1 MSERAT
7 LPRSWRLRTGDAH
20 LEDAEPSAV
29 LADPTVRDTASAI
42 STGCTVLLGPPGA
55 GKSTALGALVHS
67 SPSPVRMVSFGSTGS
82 EDHLRSLVAQALS
95 ELNGGGGAAPIL
107 ALDSLDE
114 TTLATPQLASFIGEI
129 AAAVSREA
137 RLVLACRTAAWL
149 PGVQKALE
157 NRYGEHLRVY
167 DLAPLR
173 RQDIVAYAS
182 SAGVDGEEFLNSVEA
197 ASVFPI
203 AQSPNT
209 LRLLLDTYLD
219 DRERGLPGSQ
229 ASLFGITV
237 ERMLREPNI
246 ARQVPGQLEDVQSLL
261 ACAGRAAVMSLFT
274 GRPVIRLVGGAGTG
288 ELGLEDLGPWD
299 EGRVEAGGSVLK
311 RVLGSALFVGAG
323 DQLIRFAHQ
332 TLAEYLAARHLL
344 DLAIDAPQVSSL
356 LRGRGGLLAPQIQA
370 VAAWLVG
377 LSPSRFIEL
386 LQEDPAAFIASSVE
400 MNDPT
405 YRHAIVDG
413 LFALAARGELLDTP
427 PSSLGGLWYSGLSEQ
442 LLSVLG
448 NPLATFDE
456 RYLSIRLARANR
468 VRDLTQALTDLTL
481 SEDEPI
487 PLRNAAGRTV
497 LEIGGVEAVSL
508 IVSLA
513 DGEAAEFDTDDE
525 LFGLGLMAKLR
536 LGRSLSEVL
545 PVLRAPRND
554 NFWGNYRSLLVIELP
569 RAVGSPE
576 LPSDDLVAAGV
587 WAADLEL
594 ASDIN
599 VESLSWPEDRLTD
612 AILLACL
619 GRLGDQ
625 GVVQAAA
632 RLIGARLRSGR
643 TILRDSLTREA
654 LPELSRDVR
663 LALLAAIQPDL
674 DSIVGV
680 WGLARAGLLRAHDL
694 PWVLDRASFATT
706 QPEREQWVDWVRATF
721 DPSVVEHRNAV
732 ADFVAEH
739 ADYAGLLAFLLK
751 PRPDWTEVDID
762 EDAADTGHVPTDEEL
777 RADLLELLSSEEPDA
792 FLRLCHVARW
802 TGGQRYSTN
811 ALPLDVRRLPGWHLL
826 PASSTDQIMAAA
838 RRYLENTQ
846 PDFERYFGTSTFGWD
861 VIAGVR
867 ALALLLT
874 SGQGRA
880 LEDWV
885 WGNWVPAI
893 VLCSFNDDSES
904 TMEALLAEAARRV
917 PAMLLDATERQMVG
931 ENGWSALESVVP
943 LLGPS
948 QLPWLLRLVDDQSAD
963 VRSSTLAATR
973 IAVLDPD
980 TALGRMSG
988 WLNDHE
994 PLNRT
999 SALLC
1004 AMISAIGDR
1013 AWEAAYPTLLD
1024 DDELARSVIESLSS
1038 REQAYS
1044 LSEAHTVELW
1054 ELVYGLFPPETDP
1067 DMMGVH
1073 TVGVREQVAFFRD
1086 RLLPAVASLGSP
1098 AALEALQALADRK
1111 ASERWIRRYV
1121 AQARAA
1127 RRQADWSPLSVDELR
1142 QVVARGRRVL
1152 RSDADLLE
1160 AVIQGLGTIEAR
1172 LTGATPQATLLWDHH
1187 RPYCDATAGSGCL
1200 PKVEDDISDYLA
1212 DHLAPLLPE
1221 SVVNREV
1228 QVVRL
1233 HTRGLGKKT
1242 DLLIEVP
1249 AAGDRGRDLRVVVE
1263 VKGCWNDD
1271 IPAALQTQLVD
1282 TYLRRWPSAAGLF
1295 LVAWFDPEHGAS
1307 RGSWLRD
1314 ADRNS
1319 RDRLIQLLNAH
1330 VEAAGGLG
1338 DHVVRSLVLDCSMPT
1353 QADVEST

>member
-7 LPRSWRLRTGDAH
+7 LPRFWRLRTGDAH

-29 LADPTVRDTASAI
+29 FADPTVGDTASAI
-42 STGCTVLLGPPGA
+42 STACTVLLGPPGA
-55 GKSTALGALVHS
+55 GKSTALGALAHS
-67 SPSPVRMVSFGSTGS
+67 SPSPVRMVSFGCTGS

-95 ELNGGGGAAPIL
+95 ELNGGGEEAPIL

-114 TTLATPQLASFIGEI
+114 TTLTTPQLASFIGEV
-129 AAAVSREA
+129 AAAVPREA

-149 PGVQKALE
+149 PGVQRALE

-182 SAGVDGEEFLNSVEA
+182 SAGVDGEEFLKSVEA
-197 ASVFPI
+197 ASVLPI
-203 AQSPNT
+203 AHSPNT

-237 ERMLREPNI
+237 ERMLREPNV

-261 ACAGRAAVMSLFT
+261 ACAGRAAVVSLFT

-299 EGRVEAGGSVLK
+299 EGRIEAGSSVLE
-311 RVLGSALFVGAG
+311 RLLGSALFVGAG

-332 TLAEYLAARHLL
+332 TLAEYLAARHLI
-344 DLAIDAPQVSSL
+344 DLAIDASQISSL

-427 PSSLGGLWYSGLSEQ
+427 PSSLAGLWYSGLSEQ

-481 SEDEPI
+481 SEDEQI

-497 LEIGGVEAVSL
+497 LEIGGVEAVSA
-508 IVSLA
+508 IGSLT
-513 DGEAAEFDTDDE
+513 GGVAAEFDPEDE

-536 LGRSLSEVL
+536 LGRSLPEIL
-545 PVLRAPRND
+545 AVLRAPQND

-576 LPSDDLVAAGV
+576 LSSGDLVAAGV
-587 WAADLEL
+587 WATDLEL
-594 ASDIN
+594 ASDTN

-612 AILLACL
+612 AILIACL
-619 GRLGDQ
+619 GRLGEQ
-625 GVVQAAA
+625 GVVQATA

-643 TILRDSLTREA
+643 TILRGSLTREA
-654 LPELSRDVR
+654 LPELSPEAR
-663 LALLAAIQPDL
+663 LAMLAAIQPDL
-674 DSIVGV
+674 DSIVHV
-680 WGLARAGLLRAHDL
+680 WALARAGLLRAHDL
-694 PWVLDRASFATT
+694 PWVLERASFART

-721 DPSVVEHRNAV
+721 DPGAPEHRNAL
-732 ADFVAEH
+732 AGFVAEH
-739 ADYAGLLAFLLK
+739 ADYAGLLAFLLE
-751 PRPDWTEVDID
+751 PRPDWTEVDLD
-762 EDAADTGHVPTDEEL
+762 EDAPDTAHIPTDEEL
-777 RADLLELLSSEEPDA
+777 RADLLELLTSGEPDV
-792 FLRLCHVARW
+792 FLRLCHIARW

-826 PASSTDQIMAAA
+826 PASSANQIIASA
-838 RRYLENTQ
+838 REYLENTQ
-846 PDFERYFGTSTFGWD
+846 PDFDRYLGTNTFGWD

-867 ALALLLT
+867 ALALLLA
-874 SGQGRA
+874 SGQDRA
-880 LEDWV
+880 LEDRV
-885 WGNWVPAI
+885 WGNWAPAI
-893 VLCSFNDDSES
+893 VLCSFDDDSEA

-931 ENGWSALESVVP
+931 ENGWIALESVVP
-943 LLGPS
+943 LVGPS
-948 QLPWLLRLVDDQSAD
+948 QLPWLLRLLDDQSAD

-973 IAVLDPD
+973 IAALVPD
-980 TALGRMSG
+980 TALERLSS
-988 WLNDHE
+988 WLNDRE

-999 SALLC
+999 SSLVC
-1004 AMISAIGDR
+1004 AMIAAMGDR
-1013 AWEAAYPTLLD
+1013 AWEAAYPTLFD
-1024 DDELARSVIESLSS
+1024 DDELARSVIQSLAS

-1044 LSEAHTVELW
+1044 LSEPHTVELW

-1086 RLLPAVASLGSP
+1086 RLLPAVASLGTP
-1098 AALEALQALADRK
+1098 AALEALQGLADRR

-1127 RRQADWSPLSVDELR
+1127 RRQADWSPLSVYELR
-1142 QVVARGRRVL
+1142 QVVAGGRRVL
-1152 RSDADLLE
+1152 RSDADLLD
-1160 AVIQGLGTIEAR
+1160 AVIQGLGAIEAR

-1221 SVVNREV
+1221 GVVNREV

-1271 IPAALQTQLVD
+1271 IPAALQTQLID

-1295 LVAWFDPEHGAS
+1295 LVAWFDPVHGAN

-1319 RDRLIQLLNAH
+1319 RDRLIELLNAH
-1330 VEAAGGLG
+1330 VDAAGGLG
-1338 DHVVRSLVLDCSMPT
+1338 EHVVRSLVLDCSMPPH
-1353 QADVEST
+1353 ANVESA